1 MGYILHINW
10 CRISCINCINGKY
23 AKELEDEN
31 VGFQDVPQ
39 KDWSEDGR
47 NTFFLRGGW
56 LETTHAVWHVFEVHE
71 VCHNGRFF
79 QLFPLFLTRGLLNGS
94 HFGEDEINA
103 HAWSIWGIS
112 RKTKMHEVW
121 GPVSF
126 YDPLFELLSF
136 AVLRLSYRG
145 SFDHWRHWGYQWT
158 LSWYFDGGALS
169 VIFWGA
175 KVAEDEGSSV
185 PTWGGAKVS

>member
-1 MGYILHINW
+1 MGYILHINR

-47 NTFFLRGGW
+47 NTFCLRGGW
-56 LETTHAVWHVFEVHE
+56 LETTQTHTWL
-71 VCHNGRFF
+71 FF
-79 QLFPLFLTRGLLNGS
+79 QLFLYFWQWSLNRS
-94 HFGEDEINA
+94 HFGEDENNA
-103 HAWSIWGIS
+103 NAWSIWGIS
-112 RKTKMHEVW
+112 LNKSAWRYEVW

-126 YDPLFELLSF
+126 YVPCLSF
-136 AVLRLSYRG
+136 WALLVLRLSYRG

-158 LSWYFDGGALS
+158 LSWYFDLRSAFLWYFG
-169 VIFWGA
+169 
-175 KVAEDEGSSV
+175 EQR
-185 PTWGGAKVS
+185 